1 MSVGGGMVAAG
12 KEGGC
17 DCSQGAVAGVSA
29 GVGAHHTGD
38 ELM

>member
-1 MSVGGGMVAAG
+1 MCCRSSCRWDLVMAAG
-12 KEGGC
+12 GTAMVG
-17 DCSQGAVAGVSA
+17 DLA